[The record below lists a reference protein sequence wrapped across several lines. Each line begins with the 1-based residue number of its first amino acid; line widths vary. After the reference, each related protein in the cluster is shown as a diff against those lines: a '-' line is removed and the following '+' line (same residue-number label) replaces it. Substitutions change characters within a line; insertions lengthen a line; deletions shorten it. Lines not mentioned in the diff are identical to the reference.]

1 MLQPPIHILLV
12 EDNPRDYRL
21 LREILA
27 EVGIGYFRVEH
38 VKSLQD
44 AVGCSHKCRHDAVLL
59 DLSLPDSA
67 GLDTVI
73 RCRAAL
79 PEVPIIVLT
88 GLDDESMGV
97 QAIRNGAEEY
107 LVKGQIESRLLLR
120 TVVYAIERK
129 RMSAERERFVQ
140 ELNRARE
147 ELEVRVQERTGELV
161 QTVARLE
168 KEVRARRQAEDMLR
182 ESEQRFRAIFEHAAV
197 GATLMDLQGR
207 FIETNPAFQRM
218 FGYEPSQLAGMTF
231 SDLADPTVIRRDRR
245 SFARLARGELDSFEI
260 EECCRCRR
268 GKSVWVRATFS
279 LIRGADH
286 EPIYAVGLAADIT
299 EGRQAEKSLADA
311 MVAEQRRLGQE
322 LHDGLVQQLTG
333 LGMMAKGL
341 RDRLKSDTSPH
352 AEMAGEILHLI
363 REAHNQGRAMLRG
376 LRPVEVDAH
385 GLMTAIE
392 ELVSGTERWYNIPC
406 RLRADSHVPVED
418 NNVATQVF
426 YIAREAITNAL
437 RHAKPRSIEVELK
450 GEEDSVVLRVR
461 DDGIGMPSERPLD
474 GGIGLRI
481 MHYRARL
488 IGAVLEIGPG
498 EGCGTVVTCLL
509 KQERAHDRPANVV
522 E

>member
-12 EDNPRDYRL
+12 EDNPKDYRL

-27 EVGIGYFRVEH
+27 EVGIGYFLVEH
-38 VKSLQD
+38 VKSLED
-44 AVGCSHKCRHDAVLL
+44 AIGHPHERRHDVVLL
-59 DLSLPDSA
+59 DLSLPDSE
-67 GLDTVI
+67 GLNTVV

-79 PEVPIIVLT
+79 PEAPIIVLT

-107 LVKGQIESRLLLR
+107 LVKGQIDSRLLLR
-120 TVVYAIERK
+120 TVVYSIERK
-129 RMSAERERFVQ
+129 RMSADRERFVQ
-140 ELNRARE
+140 DLHQARS
-147 ELEVRVQERTGELV
+147 ELEARVQERTAELV

-168 KEVRARRQAEDMLR
+168 KEVRARRQAQEMLR

-197 GATLMDLQGR
+197 GATLMDLRGR

-218 FGYEPSQLAGMTF
+218 FGYEPGQLSGMTF

-245 SFARLARGELDSFEI
+245 SFARLARGELNSFEI
-260 EECCRCRR
+260 EERCRCRR
-268 GKSVWVRATFS
+268 GESVWVRATFS
-279 LIRGADH
+279 LIRSADH
-286 EPIYAVGLAADIT
+286 QPIYAVGLAADIT
-299 EGRQAEKSLADA
+299 ERRQAEKSLADA

-341 RDRLKSDTSPH
+341 HEKLKSESSSH
-352 AEMAGEILHLI
+352 ADMAGEVLHLI
-363 REAHNQGRAMLRG
+363 REAQNQGRAMLRG

-392 ELVSGTERWYNIPC
+392 ELVSGTEKWYNVPC

-450 GEEDSVVLRVR
+450 GDNDSVVLRVR
-461 DDGIGMPSERPLD
+461 DDGIGMPAERPPD
-474 GGIGLRI
+474 SGIGLRI
-481 MHYRARL
+481 MQYRARL

-509 KQERAHDRPANVV
+509 KQERAHDNPTDAIQ
-522 E
+522 